1 MKAKNLFGSR
11 IRQFRMEAGITQEEL
26 ALRSGLSQGYIN
38 QLECGKRNYTQKSLE
53 LIAKALS
60 QPVINFLKEDEGGAD
75 AKVAD
80 KTVMYKTRSAY
91 KKDFLSVLN
100 DLPETVIS
108 HYLTILKIERD
119 LLKRHRKAVL

>member
-1 MKAKNLFGSR
+1 MKAKNLFGGK
-11 IRQFRMEAGITQEEL
+11 IRQFRIEAGITQEEL

-38 QLECGKRNYTQKSLE
+38 QLECGKRNYTQKSME

>member
-1 MKAKNLFGSR
+1 
-11 IRQFRMEAGITQEEL
+11 MEAGITQEEL